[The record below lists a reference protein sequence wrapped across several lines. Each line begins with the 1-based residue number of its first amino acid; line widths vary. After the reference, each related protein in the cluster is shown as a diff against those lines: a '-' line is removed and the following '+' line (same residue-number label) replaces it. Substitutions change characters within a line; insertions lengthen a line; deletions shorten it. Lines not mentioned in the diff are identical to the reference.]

1 MRLRLPLPSVVDRL
15 RDEDILLTSA
25 GLAFYALVS
34 VAPLVVISL
43 HITGLLVGDDAV
55 RRTAEELARL
65 APKKLG
71 VDRAFVAVAE
81 AGAGTGTWALVA
93 AAWPATAYGAGL
105 TRAFDRL
112 SGKPRRLQ
120 GLRGRAFAF
129 LLLGVLPL
137 FALLGLAVVAT
148 GRRPLGLLAGALAGF
163 ALLAGLHALVYRAFS
178 PERIAV
184 GALASAAASSA
195 AAVSALSVAF
205 ALYLRFGADFEARY
219 VTSGLAAVVLLGLWL
234 FLANGF
240 LLVGYSIASGL
251 DRKSRRSSAAPS

>member
-1 MRLRLPLPSVVDRL
+1 MRLRLPSVVDQL

-43 HITGLLVGDDAV
+43 YVTSLLVGDDAV
-55 RRTAEELARL
+55 RRTGDELARL
-65 APKKLG
+65 APAKLG
-71 VDRAFVAVAE
+71 ADRAFVAVAN
-81 AGAGTGTWALVA
+81 AGTGIGSWALLTAV
-93 AAWPATAYGAGL
+93 WPATAYGAGL
-105 TRAFDRL
+105 ARAFDRL
-112 SGKPRRLQ
+112 SGKPRRLR
-120 GLRGRAFAF
+120 GLRGRVFAF

-148 GRRPLGLLAGALAGF
+148 GRRPVGLIAGALAGF
-163 ALLAGLHALVYRAFS
+163 ALLTGLHALVYWAFS

-184 GALASAAASSA
+184 GPLASAAASSA
-195 AAVSALSVAF
+195 AAVSVLSVAF
-205 ALYLRFGADFEARY
+205 AVYLRFGADFEARY
-219 VTSGLAAVVLLGLWL
+219 VTSGLAAVVLLALWL

-251 DRKSRRSSAAPS
+251 DRSSRKSSAGPS